1 MKKFSLLSWNVEHF
15 RLSSKDVPGIITHIQ
30 EFDPD
35 VMAIYEVEGK
45 DVYAHMVTS
54 FPQYTFSITEGPQ
67 TQEILVGV
75 RGGFTAFFTQLVEF
89 KSGNT
94 FLRPGLLLSLR
105 ITNEDYTILFL
116 HTKSLSRPIGL
127 GIRDDQFYHAFNLKK
142 KLDEVAGG
150 INKSKFMVV
159 GDLNTMGMVY
169 PFDKGIDYKIELQ
182 KLEKD
187 SQKVGMRFLLKNY
200 EKTWTDG
207 RRFSNLDHVLSSS
220 NLDFKKWDLGTEVK
234 VSGWRE
240 SFENNNEAAFTH
252 FYKQISD
259 HNSVY
264 FEVH

>member
-30 EFDPD
+30 EFNPD

-45 DVYAHMVTS
+45 DVYTHMVTS

-142 KLDEVAGG
+142 KLYEVAGG
-150 INKSKFMVV
+150 VNKSKFMVV

-220 NLDFKKWDLGTEVK
+220 NLEL
-234 VSGWRE
+234 
-240 SFENNNEAAFTH
+240 
-252 FYKQISD
+252 
-259 HNSVY
+259 
-264 FEVH
+264 

>member
-35 VMAIYEVEGK
+35 VMSIYEVEGK

-127 GIRDDQFYHAFNLKK
+127 GI
-142 KLDEVAGG
+142 
-150 INKSKFMVV
+150 
-159 GDLNTMGMVY
+159 
-169 PFDKGIDYKIELQ
+169 
-182 KLEKD
+182 
-187 SQKVGMRFLLKNY
+187 
-200 EKTWTDG
+200 
-207 RRFSNLDHVLSSS
+207 
-220 NLDFKKWDLGTEVK
+220 
-234 VSGWRE
+234 
-240 SFENNNEAAFTH
+240 
-252 FYKQISD
+252 
-259 HNSVY
+259 
-264 FEVH
+264 

>member
-15 RLSSKDVPGIITHIQ
+15 RLSSKDVPGIISHIQ
-30 EFDPD
+30 KFDPD

-45 DVYAHMVTS
+45 DVYTHMVTS
-54 FPQYTFSITEGPQ
+54 FPQYTFSITEGRQ

-105 ITNEDYTILFL
+105 IINEDYTILFL
-116 HTKSLSRPIGL
+116 HTKSASRPIGL

-150 INKSKFMVV
+150 FNKSKFIVV

-187 SQKVGMRFLLKNY
+187 SQKVGMRFLIKNY

-207 RRFSNLDHVLSSS
+207 TRFSNLDHVLASS
-220 NLDFKKWDLGTEVK
+220 NLDFTKWDSDIEAK
-234 VSGWRE
+234 VSGWKE
-240 SFENNNEAAFTH
+240 LHENNNVVEFTH